1 MSDAARLKTIAEDAA
16 HQQELDIANLRHIKP
31 RHYGRMIAAAI
42 ILLLA
47 ALLVRAFA
55 EGQIG
60 WAVVGQYIFWPTIM
74 MGVVNTVWLS
84 VASMAIGVILGG
96 LCAVARSSPNAVLR
110 TVALFYTWFFRGT
123 PIILQLLVWY
133 NLALVFPHIGIKG
146 IWYAK
151 TVHVMTPAAA
161 ALLGLGLNEGAYISE
176 IMRAGL
182 LAVDVGQYEACKA
195 IGMPRLMM
203 LRRIIMP
210 QALRVAIPP
219 LGNEFIGLVKTS
231 SLASIVGFTDLLKAS
246 ENVYYVNTAVMEL
259 LLVAGLWY
267 LVVVTVLSVFQ
278 RSLEQRASRG
288 FARAAR

>member
-1 MSDAARLKTIAEDAA
+1 MAAGTAGTRAVEAAA
-16 HQQELDIANLRHIKP
+16 HQAELDIANLRHIRP
-31 RHYGRMIAAAI
+31 RHYGRLTAAGI
-42 ILLLA
+42 ILLLL

-55 EGQIG
+55 VGQIA
-60 WAVVGQYIFWPTIM
+60 WPVVAQYTLWPTILW
-74 MGVVNTVWLS
+74 GLINTIWIS
-84 VASMAIGVILGG
+84 VASMAIGIVLGA
-96 LCAVARSSPNAVLR
+96 LCAVARSSPNPVLR
-110 TVALFYTWFFRGT
+110 TVAVFYAWFFRGT

-133 NLALVFPHIGIKG
+133 NLALVFPHIGIPG
-146 IWYAK
+146 LWEAK
-151 TVHVMTPAAA
+151 TVHVITPAVA

-182 LAVDVGQYEACKA
+182 LSVDVGQYEACKA

-231 SLASIVGFTDLLKAS
+231 SLASIIGFTDLLKAS

-259 LLVAGLWY
+259 LMVAAIWY
-267 LVVVTVLSVFQ
+267 LVVVTVLSLFQ
-278 RSLEQRASRG
+278 RSLERRAGRG
-288 FARAAR
+288 FARLGQ

>member
-1 MSDAARLKTIAEDAA
+1 MPDAAQLNVAETAV
-16 HQQELDIANLRHIKP
+16 HQEELDIANLRHIRP
-31 RHYGRMIAAAI
+31 RHYGRLAAAVV

-47 ALLVRAFA
+47 ALVVRAFA
-55 EGQIG
+55 EGDIA
-60 WAVVGQYIFWPTIM
+60 WNVVGQYIFWPTIL

-84 VASMAIGVILGG
+84 VASMAIGVVLGAV
-96 LCAVARSSPNAVLR
+96 CAVARSSPNAVLR
-110 TVALFYTWFFRGT
+110 SVALFYAWFFRGT

-133 NLALVFPHIGIKG
+133 NLALIFPHIGVPG
-146 IWYAK
+146 IWSAK
-151 TVHVMTPAAA
+151 TVHVITPVVA

-182 LAVDVGQYEACKA
+182 LSVEIGQYETCKA

-231 SLASIVGFTDLLKAS
+231 SLASIIGFSDLLKTA

-259 LLVAGLWY
+259 LIVAGLWY
-267 LVVVTVLSVFQ
+267 LVVVTVLSVCQ
-278 RSLEQRASRG
+278 RKLEDRAGRG
-288 FARAAR
+288 FARHAG

>member
-1 MSDAARLKTIAEDAA
+1 MSATVRPDGLQDAV
-16 HQQELDIANLRHIKP
+16 HQEELDIANLRHIKP

-42 ILLLA
+42 ILLLVA
-47 ALLVRAFA
+47 FLVRAFA

-60 WAVVGQYIFWPTIM
+60 WNVVGQYVFWPTIM
-74 MGVVNTVWLS
+74 MGVINTVWLS
-84 VASMAIGVILGG
+84 IASMTIGIVLGG
-96 LCAVARSSPNAVLR
+96 LCAVSRSSPNPVLR
-110 TVALFYTWFFRGT
+110 TVALFYAWFFRGT

-195 IGMPRLMM
+195 IGMPRMMM
-203 LRRIIMP
+203 LWRIIMP

-267 LVVVTVLSVFQ
+267 LVVVTVLSVAQ
-278 RSLEQRASRG
+278 RSLEKRAGRG
-288 FARAAR
+288 FTRATR